1 MNKEHSITI
10 TFSRGNLNYETP
22 EVETKTF
29 SFKTLEEV
37 EAFRDGVWQMC
48 GNDDYKVEGE
58 EN

>member
-37 EAFRDGVWQMC
+37 EAF
-48 GNDDYKVEGE
+48 
-58 EN
+58 